1 MTLFKRLYNITREIE
16 AKEDAPA
23 FIYGIFSN
31 TAESHT
37 GAPVLDV
44 EYVRGGSA
52 LLWDNDDLIDFL
64 DKIEIAPADVE
75 KALSNYKKEVEKL

>member
-1 MTLFKRLYNITREIE
+1 MTLFERLYNITREIE

-23 FIYGIFSN
+23 FVCGIFSN

-52 LLWDNDDLIDFL
+52 LLWDNDDLTEFL
-64 DKIEIAPADVE
+64 NGIGITPADVE
-75 KALSNYKKEVEKL
+75 QALSNYKKEV